1 MSVKGIDVS
10 KWQGIIDFAK
20 IKNSVINFVI
30 IREGYGKDQTDKKFE
45 QNYFNSKKVGLNVG
59 VYHYSY
65 ADSVEDAKKEAQFC
79 ISNLKNKQLEYPVV
93 FDIEDKEQLK
103 LNNRQRTD
111 IVKAF
116 CNEVEK
122 NGYYAMYY
130 CNLNWFKNYLN
141 KNDLA
146 KYDLWLAEWGN
157 DKPSYSCGIWQYSST
172 GKINGIS
179 GNVDLN
185 VSYKDYASI
194 MRTKGLNG
202 FNGNTTAQKKESVY
216 TVKLG
221 DTLSTIAKKYGV
233 TVSYIATRNNIK
245 NVNLIYPGQ
254 VLKI

>member
-1 MSVKGIDVS
+1 MSIKGIDVS
-10 KWQGIIDFAK
+10 KWQGVIDFAK
-20 IKNSVINFVI
+20 VKNTGIDFAI

-45 QNYFNSKKVGLNVG
+45 QNYSNAKNVGLNVG

-79 ISNLKNKQLEYPVV
+79 ISNLKNKQLEYPIV

-116 CNEVEK
+116 CDELEK

-146 KYDLWLAEWGN
+146 KYDLWLAQWNG
-157 DKPSYSCGIWQYSST
+157 DKPSYSCGIWQYSSA

-202 FNGNTTAQKKESVY
+202 FNGNGAVQKKGTTY
-216 TVKLG
+216 TVRLG
-221 DTLSTIAKKYGV
+221 DTLSMIAKKYGV
-233 TVSYIATRNNIK
+233 TVSYIATRNNIR